1 MFENDTLSLS
11 SLPDKSVKKFSV
23 IALLVG
29 RSVMV
34 IPRIGH
40 PDFQNLSFYIVIWG
54 AKKNTKCCY
63 PSHFGCCYLWKKQF

>member
-40 PDFQNLSFYIVIWG
+40 PDFQNLSFYIVI
-54 AKKNTKCCY
+54 
-63 PSHFGCCYLWKKQF
+63 